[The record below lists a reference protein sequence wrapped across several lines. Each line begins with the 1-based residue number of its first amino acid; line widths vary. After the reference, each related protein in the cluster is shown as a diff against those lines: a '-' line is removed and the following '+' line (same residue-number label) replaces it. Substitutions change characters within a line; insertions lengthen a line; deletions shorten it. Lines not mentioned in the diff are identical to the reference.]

1 MKLYPLKSVASVG
14 KGLQMTLLAKEKNFE
29 FGRFI
34 RAGALAVTAIAL
46 ASCQTATTEDT
57 LQVAEDKV
65 TEDDLRAYCPR
76 VSLNEGTAYFRT
88 YTNGNDGN
96 ADEVITQSMI
106 SDVTRT
112 CKYRNGQLF
121 ITVAAAGRVV
131 NGPKGTGG
139 NITMPIRVAVK
150 SGNELPY
157 SRLGKFDVVV
167 TPGAGASQFIYKDD
181 QIVLPEPSVRN
192 MQILVGFDE
201 GPYDTP

>member
-1 MKLYPLKSVASVG
+1 MALLVSSKSFDLG
-14 KGLQMTLLAKEKNFE
+14 KFV
-29 FGRFI
+29 
-34 RAGALAVTAIAL
+34 RAGILAVSAIAL

-57 LQVAEDKV
+57 LNVAEDPV

-76 VSLNEGTAYFRT
+76 VTLNEGTAYFRT
-88 YTNGNDGN
+88 YTKGNDGN
-96 ADEVITQSMI
+96 ADEIIYQALI

-150 SGNELPY
+150 SGEGLPY
-157 SRLGKFDVVV
+157 SRLGKFDVAV

-181 QIVLPEPSVRN
+181 QIVLPEPTVRN
-192 MQILVGFDE
+192 IQILVGFDE
-201 GPYDTP
+201 GPYTTP